1 MNDLYLNKMEI
12 RIGQPDL
19 GVLFLQQI
27 VCKYCLAHNSY
38 TEIDRDLQDSKNLNY
53 DPSVPLVSF
62 YMK

>member
-1 MNDLYLNKMEI
+1 MSDLYLNKMEI

-38 TEIDRDLQDSKNLNY
+38 FFMILFLADAAMMPLRNA
-53 DPSVPLVSF
+53 DPVF
-62 YMK
+62 A